1 MEAGIYEMHENSFDE
16 LPIILKR
23 SNRRKTL
30 VTAPMNFN
38 WHESVEIIYVD
49 DGEGA
54 VICDFEEHPISR
66 GDIFIVNSDVFHSMH
81 TDTYLS
87 FYYLIVDSDFCKEN
101 GLNMSSILFESKI
114 RDSWAISMFGAI
126 LRTYI
131 EKGNF
136 YKAKVR
142 AKVLD
147 FLVYLCEK
155 YGVEISEREKKHD
168 KNFDNIRAAIV
179 YIRDHIRER
188 ITVDTLAAMSG
199 MSKYHFIREFKR
211 ITRYTPVMYTNVMR
225 IEMARRLIGSDNL
238 SIGEISEKCGFENV
252 SYFTKTFKKYTGTTP
267 SELKLEKSK
276 KVKEN
281 P

>member
-1 MEAGIYEMHENSFDE
+1 
-16 LPIILKR
+16 
-23 SNRRKTL
+23 
-30 VTAPMNFN
+30 
-38 WHESVEIIYVD
+38 
-49 DGEGA
+49 
-54 VICDFEEHPISR
+54 
-66 GDIFIVNSDVFHSMH
+66 
-81 TDTYLS
+81 
-87 FYYLIVDSDFCKEN
+87 
-101 GLNMSSILFESKI
+101 MSSILFESKI